1 MITWSRNPHVRK
13 INPKK
18 SKIQVHRNMTQ
29 RLLELKHQHYWNKL
43 TPNKYQFMN
52 ENYKKERNKINYTM
66 IIFNCSLFKQ

>member
-13 INPKK
+13 TNSKK
-18 SKIQVHRNMTQ
+18 SKIQVDRNMTQ

-52 ENYKKERNKINYTM
+52 ENYKKKRNKINYTM